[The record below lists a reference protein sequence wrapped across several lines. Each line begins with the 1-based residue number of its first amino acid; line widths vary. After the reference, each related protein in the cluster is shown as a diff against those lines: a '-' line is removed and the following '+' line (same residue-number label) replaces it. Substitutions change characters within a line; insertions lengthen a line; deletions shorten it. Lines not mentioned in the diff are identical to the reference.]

1 MLPSAAKRH
10 IRKYIMFN
18 WHLLTQDGHLYRS
31 LLANPSDLAIVSLVR
46 GILCVQVSP
55 SVRVRRVLT
64 RRVTESL
71 KAAKVQVAHL
81 VR

>member
-1 MLPSAAKRH
+1 MNASKGAVIVKR
-10 IRKYIMFN
+10 KVLN
-18 WHLLTQDGHLYRS
+18 
-31 LLANPSDLAIVSLVR
+31 LLANPGDLAIVSLVR